1 MGRIITL
8 AMAVVMTIGGT
19 GAAFCQTHRQ
29 DGFGAQPARYSERG
43 DFGARRS
50 FVPPGYGRRMG
61 MPPNP
66 DAPAWN
72 QLDPGLHYVGP

>member
-19 GAAFCQTHRQ
+19 GVAASQGLRQ
-29 DGFGAQPARYSERG
+29 DGPGARPARYSERS
-43 DFGARRS
+43 DFGGRRN